1 MKQYIKTID
10 GKNIKKWANEIVVR
24 TATEQIFNPSEQQI
38 LADGWVEY
46 VAPKYIP
53 TIEDVKAR
61 KTDEILAYDSSE
73 AVNEFTYGGV
83 PMWLDKATRAGLRN
97 RFISESALG
106 KTTTTLWYGEQRY
119 DLPIETANVLL
130 NHLENYASECYDNTQ
145 RHLAEV
151 AKLESIEAVESYD
164 YTIGY
169 PNKLAF

>member
-1 MKQYIKTID
+1 MEKYTKDIN
-10 GKNIKKWANEIVVR
+10 GKPVNKRANEIIIVVDGM
-24 TATEQIFNPSEQQI
+24 QVINPSREQI

-46 VAPKYIP
+46 VAPIVTP
-53 TIEDVKAR
+53 TLEQKKAE
-61 KTDEILAYDSSE
+61 KADEIVWYDNSS
-73 AVNEFTYGGV
+73 AVNGFTYGGA

-151 AKLESIEAVESYD
+151 AKLESIEAVEAYD